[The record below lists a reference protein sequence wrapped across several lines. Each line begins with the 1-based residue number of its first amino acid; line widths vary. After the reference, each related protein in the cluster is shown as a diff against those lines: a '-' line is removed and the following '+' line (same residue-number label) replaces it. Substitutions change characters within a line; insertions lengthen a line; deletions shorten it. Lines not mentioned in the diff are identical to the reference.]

1 MMESFI
7 TKRQKQLLQIIYDY
21 FKNTGYPP
29 TFQEMRDKLGVVSN
43 QSVIDL
49 LNKLKEQN
57 IIRKEE
63 SAARGI
69 AILPAGYDILD
80 KPPLAPFLG
89 ITSAG
94 LPIQTLE
101 IPGEWQSISKDV
113 SQLADRVFLLRISG
127 DSMINA
133 GIDDGD
139 VVLVKSQKEFS
150 SGDIVL
156 AQVEDE
162 ATVKRFI
169 SDDKPPFIYLK
180 PENSAYDIIPF
191 SNEMKLEGKVISVL
205 KRGYWRSVK

>member
-1 MMESFI
+1 MVSGI

-21 FKNTGYPP
+21 IKNTGYPP

-43 QSVIDL
+43 QSIIDL
-49 LNKLKEQN
+49 LTKLEKQN

-69 AILPAGYDILD
+69 AILPLGYNILD

-89 ITSAG
+89 VTSAG

-139 VVLVKSQKEFS
+139 VVLVKSQKEFT

-162 ATVKRFI
+162 ATVKRFV

-180 PENSAYDIIPF
+180 PENPEYEVIPF
-191 SNEMKLEGKVISVL
+191 SNAMRLEGKVISVL
-205 KRGYWRSVK
+205 KGGYWKSVK